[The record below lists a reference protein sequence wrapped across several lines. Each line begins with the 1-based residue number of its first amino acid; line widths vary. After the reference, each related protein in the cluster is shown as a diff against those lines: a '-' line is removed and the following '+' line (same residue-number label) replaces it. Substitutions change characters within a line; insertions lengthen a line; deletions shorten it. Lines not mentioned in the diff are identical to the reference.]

1 MSSLLQSKRKVIA
14 NRGIFAAIL
23 GTRLS
28 GKSTIAGTL
37 PEKSAMLTAKTF
49 ETGSGSA
56 EKMARDLGT
65 SLDVFEFSNAKD
77 LVAMA
82 KAAIAEGYENLFIDG
97 ASGLTEIL
105 YRTPDISRKMTSN
118 QWDAYAMLADQV
130 EDCLLALKELTDKD
144 GGVNI
149 FVTAAVEP
157 KYDQAGNL
165 IELIVESKGKSVI
178 KNLRKIFPVVVTL
191 RPVYDENGQK
201 LDAPEMVTKT
211 DGIYS
216 GRIDSLLNQDNPGVL
231 NADLQ
236 ELINLVKNG
245 ASV

>member
-37 PEKSAMLTAKTF
+37 PGKSAMLTAKTF

-56 EKMARDLGT
+56 EKMAKDLGA
-65 SLDVFEFSNAKD
+65 SLDVFEFSSAKD

-82 KAAIAEGYENLFIDG
+82 KEAAAEGYENIFIDG
-97 ASGLTEIL
+97 ASGLTEVL
-105 YRTPDISRKMTSN
+105 YRTPEISKKMVTN
-118 QWDAYAMLADQV
+118 QWDAYALLADHV
-130 EDCLLALKELTDKD
+130 EDALLAIKDLTDKD
-144 GGVNI
+144 GGVNV
-149 FVTAAVEP
+149 FVTASVEP
-157 KYDQAGNL
+157 KYDQAGNV
-165 IELIVESKGKSVI
+165 IEMVIESKGKSVI

-191 RPVYDENGQK
+191 RPMYDENGHK

-211 DGIYS
+211 DGVYS
-216 GRIDSLLNQDNPGVL
+216 GRIDSLLNQDNPGLL
-231 NADLQ
+231 NADLRD
-236 ELINLVKNG
+236 LINLVKFG